1 MKKLTG
7 FSISGPLSVRTTY
20 EKSWTE
26 RLALI
31 VSCLAIGLVI
41 GLVIACLYR
50 DTADFTLSI
59 FLGILASILVYSLFL
74 VYEWADSWQDLE
86 ETGFHMQDPR
96 HPHNPAYVSE
106 AEIQEGLEELKAKQG
121 IQITPRGDV
130 MLHSNPECY
139 TSPFSLN

>member
-1 MKKLTG
+1 MRRNFPTIASCTIVASFLAFCLWQSTG
-7 FSISGPLSVRTTY
+7 EVILSVFVAVLGALLG
-20 EKSWTE
+20 
-26 RLALI
+26 LALFWQ
-31 VSCLAIGLVI
+31 SESSWA
-41 GLVIACLYR
+41 
-50 DTADFTLSI
+50 
-59 FLGILASILVYSLFL
+59 AS
-74 VYEWADSWQDLE
+74 WGDLE
-86 ETGFHMQDPR
+86 KTGYHKEDPR